1 MRDMRKL
8 FSKGI
13 VDYLFSWMN
22 ILTSVMHL
30 LYICSYALK
39 FYTIII
45 VQIEKNKLDDP
56 KFWYMVNN
64 LGKNITNQQSVY
76 QTFYWLNAG
85 I

>member
-1 MRDMRKL
+1 MRKL

-30 LYICSYALK
+30 LFIYSYALK
-39 FYTIII
+39 FYTIIK

-64 LGKNITNQQSVY
+64 LDKNITNKQSVY
-76 QTFYWLNAG
+76 ETFYWLNAG
-85 I
+85 KYL

>member
-1 MRDMRKL
+1 MRKL

-30 LYICSYALK
+30 LYIYSYALK
-39 FYTIII
+39 FYTIIK

-56 KFWYMVNN
+56 QFWYMVNN
-64 LGKNITNQQSVY
+64 LDKNITNQQSVY
-76 QTFYWLNAG
+76 ETFYWLNAG
-85 I
+85 KYL